1 MSTLYVD
8 TINEKTSGNGVYIPG
23 HVVQVKH
30 QEFATTTQINTQS
43 AWVDTGLTQS
53 ITVNQGSKI
62 LANCDL
68 CSGQLNGASN
78 MGMYIRLLEGSNVF
92 SSQHIEEHS
101 GVYTLNNSHIR
112 GLTSALNAGTYTV
125 KCQVYV
131 LPVGSAFFRF
141 NWTGVG
147 ESHFTLEEIAQ

>member
-8 TINEKTSGNGVYIPG
+8 TITEKTSGNGVQIQD

-30 QEFATTTQINTQS
+30 QAFATTTIISTQN
-43 AWVDTGLTQS
+43 AWIDTGLTQN
-53 ITVNQGSKI
+53 ITVSQGNKI

-68 CSGQLNGASN
+68 CSGQLSGASN

-92 SSQHIEEHS
+92 SSQHVEEHLGS
-101 GVYTLNNSHIR
+101 YTLNNTHIR
-112 GLTSALNAGTYTV
+112 GLSSALNAGSYTF
-125 KCQVYV
+125 KCQVFV
-131 LPVGSAFFRF
+131 LPVASAYFRF

-147 ESHFTLEEIAQ
+147 ESHFTLMEIAQ

>member
-8 TINEKTSGNGVYIPG
+8 TINEKTSGNGIIIPG

-30 QEFATTTQINTQS
+30 QEFATNTTISTQA
-43 AWVDTGLTQS
+43 AWTDTGLTQT
-53 ITVNQGSKI
+53 ITVGQGNKV

-92 SSQHIEEHS
+92 SSQHIEEHLGS
-101 GVYTLNNSHIR
+101 YTLNNSHIR
-112 GLTSALNAGTYTV
+112 GLSDALNAGTYTF

-131 LPVGSAFFRF
+131 LAVGSSIFRF

-147 ESHFTLEEIAQ
+147 QSHFTLMEIAQ